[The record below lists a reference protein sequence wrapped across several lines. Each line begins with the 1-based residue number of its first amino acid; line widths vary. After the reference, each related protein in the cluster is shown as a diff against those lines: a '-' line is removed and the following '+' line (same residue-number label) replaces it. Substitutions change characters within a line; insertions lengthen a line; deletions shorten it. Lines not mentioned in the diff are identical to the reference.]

1 MVEGS
6 IKQKDIKCMNV
17 HAPYIGAPR
26 YTEQILT
33 DLKRKSERNMPV
45 AEDYN
50 TLTSVDRSSRQK
62 IHKGTVDLND
72 TLNQIHLMD
81 IYGTFHQKSAK
92 YLFFLSAHAIFSR
105 QIKKTNINKY
115 EKKECDKCHKGSK
128 YNFTLQKQ
136 YHLLNQIHG
145 VLI

>member
-50 TLTSVDRSSRQK
+50 TLTSVDRSSR
-62 IHKGTVDLND
+62 
-72 TLNQIHLMD
+72 
-81 IYGTFHQKSAK
+81 
-92 YLFFLSAHAIFSR
+92 
-105 QIKKTNINKY
+105 
-115 EKKECDKCHKGSK
+115 
-128 YNFTLQKQ
+128 
-136 YHLLNQIHG
+136 
-145 VLI
+145 